1 MNDIGRYYKRFKFGE
16 DNFQRL
22 MKQRIRTIL
31 LVSSFYDAFIF
42 EQDGR
47 LSEQVFGEYR
57 QLNLSTA
64 PRIISVP
71 TGEDA
76 LGILDSYNF
85 DLVITMMRIGTL
97 SPWEF
102 AEQIKAI
109 KPDMPVLLLL
119 NVKNDLMLIDKNS
132 IEMQHIDDVFS
143 WNGDS
148 TLLLAMVKEIEDKR
162 NVANDTRLGLV
173 RVIILVEDSI
183 EYYSKFLP
191 VLYQEVMKQ
200 TQRLINTELD
210 DVNKRLQMRAR
221 PKVLLCHDYESAV
234 EYFDKYEEFVIGVIS
249 DVKFPQNDVMNPE
262 AGFNLIEYIKNNNST
277 LPVLLNSSETDN
289 RYQASRVGVSFLNK
303 NAKSYLE
310 NIRHFIKGSLGFG
323 DFIFKD
329 ETGNY
334 FGKADNTARFEEL
347 LREIPEECLLY
358 HSRHN
363 HFSGWLAAHGEF
375 LVAKRIRHVVIEDFD
390 TTEAIREFLINAFH
404 EVKELRMRGKMVRFD
419 PQYLDMDNVVIRLS
433 EGSMGG
439 KGRGLAFLNALLVS
453 MDWEKHYEELT
464 VRIPRTFIIGTNE
477 FDEFCEKHN
486 LEEFLEKVEDYDLK
500 NFFLENS
507 LSEELKHNLK
517 ELLIHIDYPL
527 AVRSSGLLEDSQ
539 SQPFAGVYETY
550 MLPNNHPDVEVR
562 LHQLCTAI
570 KLIFA
575 SVFKRDAINY
585 IEGFN
590 FKVEEEK
597 MAVVIQ
603 RIAGSQQGDYFYP
616 QVSGVAQSYNYYPV
630 FQMQHEDGI
639 ASIVVGMGKAVVDG
653 LKTYKFSPSWPRM
666 NILKSDDQISEA
678 QHDFYAIDMKNNDF
692 DLTMGEMS
700 TYKQVMIKD
709 AGDYDCLKYVTAY
722 WDAYH
727 QKFVDGKYVKGTR
740 IITFANLLKYND
752 FPFADSLKKILE
764 IGAAAMGVPVEIEFA
779 LDLNPLCQ
787 GKKARLYILQIRP
800 MNVNQDIITLKKDN
814 LELDQAWLFSDK
826 AMGNGKYEMQDI
838 IVVDPD
844 KFELTKTLDIV
855 EEIEEYNAKLRKSG
869 LNYVLIGPGRWG
881 SSDRFL
887 GIPVKWNQ
895 INGAKIIVET
905 TLENYRIDFSQGTH
919 FFHNLIAQNT
929 GYVYLDKD
937 AHLDWDWIRSQ
948 DVIQKSN
955 YIIHFRSKVPF
966 RAELSGIS
974 GLAIIYQQ

>member
-16 DNFQRL
+16 DNFHRL

-97 SPWEF
+97 SPWDF
-102 AEQIKAI
+102 AERIKTL
-109 KPDMPVLLLL
+109 KPNMPVLLLL
-119 NVKNDLMLIDKNS
+119 NVKNDLMLIDKDS
-132 IEMQHIDDVFS
+132 AEMEHIDDVFS

-148 TLLLAMVKEIEDKR
+148 TLLLAMVKEIEDKW
-162 NVANDTRLGLV
+162 NVANDTQNGLV

-191 VLYQEVMKQ
+191 VLYQEIMKQ

-249 DVKFPQNDVMNPE
+249 DVKFPQNNELNPE
-262 AGFNLIEYIKNNNST
+262 AGFNLVEYIKSHNST
-277 LPVLLNSSETDN
+277 LPALLNSSETAN
-289 RYQASRVGVSFLNK
+289 RDQAAKLGISFLNK
-303 NAKSYLE
+303 NSKSYLE
-310 NIRHFIKGSLGFG
+310 QIRHFIKGSLGFG
-323 DFIFKD
+323 DFIFEDKA
-329 ETGNY
+329 GNFY
-334 FGKADNTARFEEL
+334 GKADNTARFEEL
-347 LREIPEECLLY
+347 LRNIPEESLLY

-375 LVAKRIRHVVIEDFD
+375 LVAKRIRYVEVEDFD
-390 TTEAIREFLINAFH
+390 TIEAIREFLINAFH
-404 EVKELRMRGKMVRFD
+404 EVKGLRLRGKMVRFD
-419 PQYLDMDNVVIRLS
+419 PQYLDMDDVVIRLS

-453 MDWEKHYEELT
+453 MDWEEQYKELF

-477 FDEFCEKHN
+477 FDEFCAKHN
-486 LEEFLEKVEDYDLK
+486 LEEFLENANDENIKS
-500 NFFLENS
+500 FFLENS
-507 LSEELKHNLK
+507 LTQELKHNLR
-517 ELLIHIDYPL
+517 ELLTHINYPL

-550 MLPNNHPDVEVR
+550 MLPNNHPDIEVR
-562 LHQLCTAI
+562 LHHLCTAI

-575 SVFKRDAINY
+575 SIFKQDAINY

-603 RIAGSQQGDYFYP
+603 KIAGSKQGDFFYP
-616 QVSGVAQSYNYYPV
+616 HVSGVAQSYNYYPV

-653 LKTYKFSPSWPRM
+653 LKTYKFSPSWPHM
-666 NILKSDDQISEA
+666 NILKSEDQISEA
-678 QHDFYAIDMKNNDF
+678 QHDFYAIDLTNSNF
-692 DLTMGEMS
+692 DLTKGEMS
-700 TYKQVMIKD
+700 TYKQVMIVD
-709 AGDYDCLKYVTAY
+709 AGDYDCLKYVTSY
-722 WDAYH
+722 WDAYN
-727 QKFVDGKYVKGTR
+727 QKSVDGKYEKGTR

-764 IGAAAMGVPVEIEFA
+764 IGTAAMGVPVEIEFA
-779 LDLNPLCQ
+779 LDLGPLCQ
-787 GKKARLYILQIRP
+787 NEKAVLYILQVRP
-800 MNVNQDIITLKKDN
+800 MNVNQDVITLKKDN
-814 LELDQAWLFSDK
+814 LQLEQAWLFSDK

-838 IVVDPD
+838 IIVDPEIFD
-844 KFELTKTLDIV
+844 ITKTLDIV
-855 EEIEEYNAKLRKSG
+855 KEVELVNAELRTENKS
-869 LNYVLIGPGRWG
+869 YILIGPGRWG

-905 TLENYRIDFSQGTH
+905 TLENFRIDFSQGTH

-929 GYVYLDKD
+929 GYIYLDKD
-937 AHLDWDWIRSQ
+937 GHLDWDWILSQ
-948 DVIQKSN
+948 TIIYRYK
-955 YIIHFRSKVPF
+955 YIVHIRTKVPF
-966 RAELSGIS
+966 RAELSGVN
-974 GLAIIYQQ
+974 GLAIIYKQ

>member
-16 DNFQRL
+16 DNFHRL

-76 LGILDSYNF
+76 LNILDKYNF
-85 DLVITMMRIGTL
+85 NLVITMMRIGSL
-97 SPWEF
+97 SPWDF
-102 AEQIKAI
+102 AEQIKAS

-119 NVKNDLMLIDKNS
+119 NVKNDLMLIDKES
-132 IEMQHIDDVFS
+132 DEMAHIDDVFS

-148 TLLLAMVKEIEDKR
+148 TLLLAMVKEIEDKW
-162 NVANDTRLGLV
+162 NVANDTHVGLV

-200 TQRLINTELD
+200 TQKLINTELD

-249 DVKFPQNDVMNPE
+249 DVKFPQDNELNPE
-262 AGFNLIEYIKNNNST
+262 AGFNLIKYIKTRNST
-277 LPVLLNSSETDN
+277 LPVLLNSSETVN
-289 RYQASRVGVSFLNK
+289 RSQASEIGISFLNK
-303 NAKSYLE
+303 NSKSYLE
-310 NIRHFIKGSLGFG
+310 NIRHFIKANLGFG

-329 ETGNY
+329 KTGSY

-347 LREIPEECLLY
+347 LREIPDESPLY

-375 LVAKRIRHVVIEDFD
+375 LVAKRIRYVEIEDFES
-390 TTEAIREFLINAFH
+390 TEAIREFLINAFH
-404 EVKELRMRGKMVRFD
+404 EVKELRMRGKMMRFD
-419 PQYLDMDNVVIRLS
+419 SQYLDMDDVVIRLS

-453 MDWEKHYEELT
+453 MDWERHYEELT

-477 FDEFCEKHN
+477 FDEFCERHN
-486 LEEFLEKVEDYDLK
+486 LEEFLENGIDPDLK

-507 LSEELKHNLK
+507 ISKDLKHNLY
-517 ELLIHIDYPL
+517 ELLIHINYPL

-550 MLPNNHPDVEVR
+550 MLPNNHPDIEVR
-562 LHQLCTAI
+562 LHHLCTAI

-575 SVFKRDAINY
+575 SVFNRDAISY

-603 RIAGSQQGDYFYP
+603 QIAGSKQGDYYYP
-616 QVSGVAQSYNYYPV
+616 HVSGVAQSYNYYPV

-653 LKTYKFSPSWPRM
+653 LKTFKFSPSWPRM

-678 QHDFYAIDMKNNDF
+678 QHDFYAIDLKNSDF
-692 DLTMGEMS
+692 DLTKGEMS
-700 TYKQVMIKD
+700 TYKQVLIKD

-722 WDAYH
+722 WDGYN

-764 IGAAAMGVPVEIEFA
+764 IGTAALGVPVEIEFA
-779 LDLNPLCQ
+779 LDLNPLNQ
-787 GKKARLYILQIRP
+787 NKKAILYILQVRP
-800 MNVNQDIITLKKDN
+800 MNVNQDIITLKKEN
-814 LELDQAWLFSDK
+814 LDLDQAWLFSEK

-838 IVVDPD
+838 LIVDPE
-844 KFELTKTLDIV
+844 KFELTKTLEIV
-855 EEIEEYNAKLRKSG
+855 KEIEEYNAKLRESE

-905 TLENYRIDFSQGTH
+905 TLENFRIDFSQGTH

-929 GYVYLDKD
+929 GYIYLDPD
-937 AHLDWDWIRSQ
+937 AHLDQEWILSQNVINRS
-948 DVIQKSN
+948 K
-955 YIIHFRSKVPF
+955 YIIHIKTKVPF

-974 GLAIIYQQ
+974 GLAIIYHQ

>member
-16 DNFQRL
+16 DNFHRL

-76 LGILDSYNF
+76 LSILDSYNF

-97 SPWEF
+97 SPWDF
-102 AEQIKAI
+102 AERIKAL
-109 KPDMPVLLLL
+109 KPNMPVLLLL

-132 IEMQHIDDVFS
+132 TEMEHIDDVFS

-148 TLLLAMVKEIEDKR
+148 TLLLAMVKEIEDKW
-162 NVANDTRLGLV
+162 NVANDTQNGLV

-249 DVKFPQNDVMNPE
+249 DVKFPQNNELNLE
-262 AGFNLIEYIKNNNST
+262 AGFNLIEYIKSHNST
-277 LPVLLNSSETDN
+277 LPALLNSSETVN
-289 RYQASRVGVSFLNK
+289 RDQAAKLGISFLNK
-303 NAKSYLE
+303 SSKSYLE
-310 NIRHFIKGSLGFG
+310 KIRHFIKGSLGFG
-323 DFIFKD
+323 DFIFRDKA
-329 ETGNY
+329 GNY
-334 FGKADNTARFEEL
+334 FGKADDTARFEEL
-347 LREIPEECLLY
+347 LRNIPVESLLY

-375 LVAKRIRHVVIEDFD
+375 LVAKRIRHVSVEDFD
-390 TTEAIREFLINAFH
+390 STEAIREFLINAFH
-404 EVKELRMRGKMVRFD
+404 EVKELRLRGKMVRFD
-419 PQYLDMDNVVIRLS
+419 PQYLDMDDVVIRLS

-453 MDWEKHYEELT
+453 MDWEKQYKELF

-477 FDEFCEKHN
+477 FDEFCAKHN
-486 LEEFLEKVEDYDLK
+486 LEEFLEIANDQNIKS
-500 NFFLENS
+500 FFLENS
-507 LSEELKHNLK
+507 LSEELKHNLR
-517 ELLIHIDYPL
+517 ELLAHINYPL

-550 MLPNNHPDVEVR
+550 MLPNNHPDIEVR
-562 LHQLCTAI
+562 LYQLCTAI

-575 SVFKRDAINY
+575 SVFKQDAINY

-603 RIAGSQQGDYFYP
+603 QIAGSKQGDFFYP
-616 QVSGVAQSYNYYPV
+616 HVSGVAQSYNYYPV

-678 QHDFYAIDMKNNDF
+678 QHDFYAVELTNDNF
-692 DLTMGEMS
+692 DLTEGEMS
-700 TYKQVMIKD
+700 TYKQVMIVD

-722 WDAYH
+722 WDAYN
-727 QKFVDGKYVKGTR
+727 QKLVDGKYEKGSR
-740 IITFANLLKYND
+740 IISFANILKYND

-764 IGAAAMGVPVEIEFA
+764 IGTAALGVPVEIEFA
-779 LDLNPLCQ
+779 LDLEPLCLN
-787 GKKARLYILQIRP
+787 KKAVLYILQIRP
-800 MNVNQDIITLKKDN
+800 MNVNQDVITLKKDDLQ
-814 LELDQAWLFSDK
+814 LEQAWLFSDK
-826 AMGNGKYEMQDI
+826 AMGNGRYEMQDI
-838 IVVDPD
+838 VVVDPEMFD
-844 KFELTKTLDIV
+844 ITKTLDIV
-855 EEIEEYNAKLRKSG
+855 NEIEQVNTELRTENKS
-869 LNYVLIGPGRWG
+869 YILIGPGRWG

-905 TLENYRIDFSQGTH
+905 TLENFRIAFSQGTH

-937 AHLDWDWIRSQ
+937 GHLDWDWILSQ
-948 DVIQKSN
+948 TIINRYK
-955 YIIHFRSKVPF
+955 YIVHIRTKVPF
-966 RAELSGIS
+966 RAELSGVN
-974 GLAIIYQQ
+974 GLAIIYKQ